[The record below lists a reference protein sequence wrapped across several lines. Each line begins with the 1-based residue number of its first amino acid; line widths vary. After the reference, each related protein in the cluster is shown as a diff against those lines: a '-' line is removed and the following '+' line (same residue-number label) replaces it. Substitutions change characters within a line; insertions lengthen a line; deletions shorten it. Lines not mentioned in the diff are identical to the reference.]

1 MTRIK
6 AKIIKLTNGE
16 TLLCDVHHMDDICV
30 AVLNPLML
38 DFAENPNN
46 GRPMLYATSWVPL
59 TDDINVV
66 DIKAGHVIAMAS
78 ISDDIDSYYRKSLK
92 TFLDEG
98 SEEVFDEEDEEV
110 EDKWIEKFGQ
120 ALQTIS
126 ANTVH

>member
-16 TLLCDVHHMDDICV
+16 TILCDVHHMDDKSV

-38 DFAENPNN
+38 DLAENPNN

-59 TDDINVV
+59 TEDINVV
-66 DIKAGHVIAMAS
+66 DIKAGHVIAMAT
-78 ISDDIDSYYRKSLK
+78 ISDEIDLYYRKSLK

-98 SEEVFDEEDEEV
+98 EEIIEEDDEEI
-110 EDKWIEKFGQ
+110 EDRWMEKFGHTVEQ
-120 ALQTIS
+120 VS

>member
-16 TLLCDVHHMDDICV
+16 TILCDVQHMDDISV

-38 DFAENPNN
+38 DLAENPNN

-59 TDDINVV
+59 TEDINVV
-66 DIKAGHVIAMAS
+66 DIKAGHVIAMAT
-78 ISDDIDSYYRKSLK
+78 ISDEIDLYYRKSLK
-92 TFLDEG
+92 TFLA
-98 SEEVFDEEDEEV
+98 EEEEIVEEEDEV
-110 EDKWIEKFGQ
+110 EDRWIEKFGQ
-120 ALQTIS
+120 AVEKIS